1 MKTTNKLLVFISI
14 FTLLIVSNS
23 ALAQP
28 SRELINQMVEQL
40 KKTPE
45 DNALRKRIIK
55 LAAKIKPAPEL
66 PEKAEQYASSARLA
80 FKNAKSSSDYLE
92 VALEYEKATS
102 AAPWKPNY
110 YFDLCT
116 IYKKAEHYAKAIR
129 NCELYLA
136 SSPSGKDASNTR
148 KLIKGLEFEV
158 KKTKAAREA
167 EAEMMPGRV
176 FRDCPDCPEMV
187 IIKPGSFEMG
197 SSNGQ
202 ADETPIHSV
211 TIRRFAMGKTE
222 VTQRQWSAIMDSN
235 HSSFS
240 NCGIDC
246 PVEVKTVRWD
256 DIEAFIQQLNARTGK
271 QYRLPSEAEWE
282 YACRA
287 GGKQEYCG
295 SDNLDSVGWY
305 VSNSGNSA
313 KPVGQKQ
320 INDFGLYDMSGNVW
334 EWVEDNDHTDYI
346 GAPTDGSVWRSED
359 PWHVLRGG
367 AWNVTPQLARAAF
380 RLRCV
385 PPYASY
391 FGFRL
396 AISLPSNQVTD

>member
-1 MKTTNKLLVFISI
+1 MKTISKLLKYIYS
-14 FTLLIVSNS
+14 FTLLAVASS
-23 ALAQP
+23 AYAQP
-28 SRELINQMVEQL
+28 PREVLNQMVEQL
-40 KKTPE
+40 QKAPE
-45 DNALRKRIIK
+45 DNALRKRIVK
-55 LAAKIKPAPEL
+55 LAAKIKPAPAL
-66 PEKAEQYASSARLA
+66 PEEAERFERLAQFA
-80 FKNAKSSSDYLE
+80 FKNAKSSADYLE
-92 VALEYEKATS
+92 VAKEYEKATS
-102 AAPWKPNY
+102 AAPWKPSY

-116 IYKKAEHYAKAIR
+116 IYKKAEHYAEAKR
-129 NCELYLA
+129 SCEFFLA
-136 SSPSGKDASNTR
+136 SSPSVKDASNIR
-148 KLIKGLEFEV
+148 KRIAGLEFEM
-158 KKTKAAREA
+158 KKAKAAREA
-167 EAEMMPGRV
+167 EAEMMPGTV
-176 FRDCPDCPEMV
+176 FRGCPDCPEMV

-211 TIRRFAMGKTE
+211 TISRFAMAKTE
-222 VTQRQWSAIMDSN
+222 VTQGQWRAIMGSN
-235 HSSFS
+235 HSSIS
-240 NCGIDC
+240 NCGTDC

-256 DIEAFIQQLNARTGK
+256 DVEAFIQKLNARTGK

-287 GGKQEYCG
+287 GGRQEYCG

-305 VSNSGNSA
+305 MANSGNA
-313 KPVGQKQ
+313 TKPVGQKQ

-334 EWVEDNDHTDYI
+334 EWVEDNDHTDYN
-346 GAPTDGSVWRSED
+346 GAPADGSVWQSED

-367 AWNVTPQLARAAF
+367 AWNVTPQIARAAF

-396 AISLPSNQVTD
+396 AMTLP